1 MTTQTHDRLFHSL
14 IWLTRIA
21 TFVLIVA
28 AAVILDTAS
37 TERYRS
43 DVRQQWQVK
52 ADDLSLKLQSVI
64 LQNVQTVWGLA
75 ANVSVDPNID
85 AARFH
90 ELASVIFRLAPDLRN
105 IGLAPD
111 FVIRHV
117 YPEEGNRAAIGLDL
131 TSQSLSPEQVTM
143 LLESERA
150 IFSGPINLVQ
160 GGQGL
165 AARIPIFDNNGKRFW
180 GVVSVILDLP
190 KLYKSIDFSTMASE
204 GMFALSES
212 SDPLDASA
220 MFFRTAGSTWKQP
233 VHASMQMPGT
243 TWTLFA
249 QPSQGWPVHP
259 ESPWLIRSMLLFMI
273 LVVTGGTFWLTRL
286 LLKDREMQRRF
297 WGLFEL
303 APVGIGLYEA
313 NQRTLLRANKSFKRV
328 VGDGATSLNYFNA
341 ARDENNTEF
350 EGGLNIP
357 DLLSRRFRFTGFET
371 GLPDAT
377 GELRPILLHGLK
389 LDTRDSEPVIWL
401 IAEDISE
408 RKKVER
414 MKSEFISTVSHEL
427 RTPLTSISGSLGLLA
442 NNAAGALP
450 EKATALANIA
460 YRNSKQLTF
469 LINDLLDIEKLVAGK
484 MTFRPE
490 SHLLAEVIR
499 ECVEDI
505 GNFAEERQ
513 VTLDIGHL
521 DELTVE
527 VDRRRFSQALHNLLS
542 NAIKFSPQETSVRV
556 FTERHN
562 SRIRVC
568 VEDQGPGIAPDFQ
581 GLIFQKFSQ
590 ADASDRRSKGGTGLG
605 LAITRELMTR
615 MNGIVDYSSPPGK
628 GATFWLE
635 LPVVKPT

>member
-1 MTTQTHDRLFHSL
+1 MTTQAHDRLFHSL
-14 IWLTRIA
+14 IWLTRLS

-28 AAVILDTAS
+28 VALILDTAS

-52 ADDLSLKLQSVI
+52 ADDLSLKLQSTI

-75 ANVSVDPNID
+75 ANVSVDPDIE
-85 AARFH
+85 AARFQ

-105 IGLAPD
+105 IGLAPN
-111 FVIRHV
+111 FVIRYV
-117 YPEEGNRAAIGLDL
+117 YPEEGNQAAIGLDL
-131 TSQSLSPEQVTM
+131 TSQSLSPEQVEM
-143 LLESERA
+143 LLASERA

-165 AARIPIFDNNGKRFW
+165 AARIPIFDREGKSFW

-190 KLYKSIDFSTMASE
+190 KLYESVDFSTIATE

-212 SDPLDASA
+212 SDPRNTSA
-220 MFFRTAGSTWKQP
+220 MFFRTGGAAWKQP
-233 VHASMQMPGT
+233 VRASLQMPGT

-249 QPSQGWPVHP
+249 QPAQGWPAHP
-259 ESPWLIRSMLLFMI
+259 ESPWLIRSMLLLLV
-273 LVVTGGTFWLTRL
+273 LVVSGGTFWLTRL

-313 NQRTLLRANKSFKRV
+313 NQRTLLRANKSFNRII
-328 VGDGATSLNYFNA
+328 GDGAESLNYFQA
-341 ARDENNTEF
+341 AYDENGAAI

-357 DLLSRRFRFTGFET
+357 DILNRRFRFTGLET
-371 GLPDAT
+371 FLPDST
-377 GELRPILLHGLK
+377 GNLRPVLLHGLK

-401 IAEDISE
+401 ITEDISE
-408 RKKVER
+408 RKNVER

-442 NNAAGALP
+442 NNAAGELP
-450 EKATALANIA
+450 EKASNLASIA

-484 MTFRPE
+484 MIFHPE
-490 SHLLAEVIR
+490 NHRLDDVIT

-505 GNFAEERQ
+505 GHFAVERK
-513 VTLDIGHL
+513 VSLNIGHL
-521 DELTVE
+521 DKFTVE
-527 VDRRRFSQALHNLLS
+527 VDRRRFSQALHNLIS
-542 NAIKFSPQETSVRV
+542 NAIKFSPQEASVRI
-556 FTERHN
+556 FTERHPHCV
-562 SRIRVC
+562 RVC
-568 VEDQGPGIAPDFQ
+568 VEDQGDGIAPEFQ
-581 GLIFQKFSQ
+581 ALIFQKFSQ
-590 ADASDRRSKGGTGLG
+590 ADSSDRRAKGGTGLG

-615 MNGIVDYSSPPGK
+615 MNGTVDYSSPPGK

-635 LPVVKPT
+635 LPLVMPT